1 MEIENSS
8 EELYIREGLIKM
20 IRGGLMNPIRVGLH
34 KTTPALIS
42 DHLLRRVKV
51 LSTDELHQYL
61 IGEKRSIMNVD
72 ESVYF
77 ER

>member
-51 LSTDELHQYL
+51 LSTDELHQYACKNKFKSL
-61 IGEKRSIMNVD
+61 NFISL
-72 ESVYF
+72 YYT
-77 ER
+77 

>member
-51 LSTDELHQYL
+51 LSRDELHYCHGRTIL
-61 IGEKRSIMNVD
+61 NG
-72 ESVYF
+72 
-77 ER
+77 

>member
-42 DHLLRRVKV
+42 DHLLHRVKV
-51 LSTDELHQYL
+51 LYRDELHHCILLYVFL
-61 IGEKRSIMNVD
+61 FCEGPSLEAPRL
-72 ESVYF
+72 
-77 ER
+77 

>member
-51 LSTDELHQYL
+51 LSTDELHHYVCTIGSL
-61 IGEKRSIMNVD
+61 INVKTN
-72 ESVYF
+72 
-77 ER
+77 

>member
-42 DHLLRRVKV
+42 DHLLHRVKV
-51 LSTDELHQYL
+51 LSE
-61 IGEKRSIMNVD
+61 MN
-72 ESVYF
+72 STNL
-77 ER
+77 

>member
-20 IRGGLMNPIRVGLH
+20 IRGGLMNPIRVGLN

-42 DHLLRRVKV
+42 DHL
-51 LSTDELHQYL
+51 
-61 IGEKRSIMNVD
+61 
-72 ESVYF
+72 
-77 ER
+77 

>member
-51 LSTDELHQYL
+51 LSTDELHQSY
-61 IGEKRSIMNVD
+61 SIP
-72 ESVYF
+72 
-77 ER
+77 

>member
-42 DHLLRRVKV
+42 DHLLHRVKV
-51 LSTDELHQYL
+51 SSRDELHQSL
-61 IGEKRSIMNVD
+61 EA
-72 ESVYF
+72 
-77 ER
+77 